1 MKILLDTAD
10 DKIISEYIKNYPIV
24 GVTTNP
30 TILAKDCAESGES
43 PVNRLL
49 RISYILKDKELHV
62 QLTENNYEEMIEEAY
77 SIRRILGDSTFIKV
91 PISEVG
97 LKVIKKLSDDG
108 INVTATAILTATQ
121 AMLAAEAGAKYV
133 APYVSRLENIMG
145 NGVETIAD
153 IAQIFANSGYKTEIL
168 AASFKTGKEVLDT
181 ALAGA
186 ERATIS
192 PQIFKTIIN
201 HPVSHSSIE
210 NFDKDWKDAFGKTLY
225 RLIKDYKKKDKLS

>member
-10 DKIISEYIKNYPIV
+10 DYVIREFINVYPIV

-30 TILAKDCAESGES
+30 TILAKDCFESGES
-43 PVNRLL
+43 PVKRLL
-49 RISYILKDKELHV
+49 RIRYIIGTKELHV
-62 QLTENNYEEMIEEAY
+62 QLTETEYQKMVEEAY
-77 SIRRILGDSTFIKV
+77 SIVNLLGNNTFVKV

-108 INVTATAILTATQ
+108 LNVTATAVLTATQ

-145 NGVETIAD
+145 NGVETIAN
-153 IAQIFANSGYKTEIL
+153 ISEIFAKSGYKTEIL

-186 ERATIS
+186 ERVTIS
-192 PQIFKTIIN
+192 PEIFKTIIK
-201 HPVSHSSIE
+201 HPVSNSSIE
-210 NFDKDWKDAFGKTLY
+210 NFDKDWKNAFGKTLY
-225 RLIKDYKKKDKLS
+225 ELIRENK